1 MKNSKQQFRTE
12 NAIVQTKG
20 KTIYLSIRQT
30 ARQTGIAESFLRSA
44 VKDKKIPGFYSGKKF
59 LINVP
64 RLLAILEEQSD

>member
-1 MKNSKQQFRTE
+1 MKNSKHQLQNEKETNQVKE
-12 NAIVQTKG
+12 

-44 VKDKKIPGFYSGKKF
+44 VKEKKIPGFYSGKKF
-59 LINVP
+59 LVNVP